1 VGRGRK
7 VYFDVTTGGVAGQG
21 QVWEYDPER
30 ELLTLL
36 FECPGS
42 TVLQSPDNVGIVA
55 KTGHIFLQE
64 DGSGEQFIRGL
75 TRNGQ
80 IYDFAKTAANETE
93 FAGGCFD
100 PHGQILFV
108 NQQETGAICPRV
120 HRTRAPSRTRSG
132 APGRRWTDRPTGDSS
147 SRELPTARR
156 AGLPF
161 RRAPSRPAGRVRS
174 LGLPIAPWQP
184 AVASPGLPSFSTTF
198 TTVPHACG
206 GVPDTRGMKPALL
219 CELHAHTTWS
229 DGCLALRE
237 LVDLYGRA
245 GFDVLCITDHVLRE
259 DDPWWPPEACVHE
272 ANFGSY
278 LAAVDSL
285 LAGREAGAAL
295 FAAHPHGPDRDAA
308 PARSTRRFWREW
320 EALAPLVHRAELFN
334 GRDVYSWIAGAGV
347 PAVASGD
354 VHAREHLSSWKTLL
368 PCAKDEE
375 ELVAFLRSGIP
386 GYLVPFRAAPSAEP
400 AAAA

>member
-1 VGRGRK
+1 VLQALKLVDEPQANMDVGRTPGLPLAVEWVTIDEPDHDDDTDAGPTATCNQAYAKGAAAFNREKSMWVGGRK

-36 FECPGS
+36 FESPGS

-278 LAAVDSL
+278 LAAVEAEADRARALYDL
-285 LAGREAGAAL
+285 L
-295 FAAHPHGPDRDAA
+295 
-308 PARSTRRFWREW
+308 
-320 EALAPLVHRAELFN
+320 V
-334 GRDVYSWIAGAGV
+334 V
-347 PAVASGD
+347 PG
-354 VHAREHLSSWKTLL
+354 
-368 PCAKDEE
+368 
-375 ELVAFLRSGIP
+375 
-386 GYLVPFRAAPSAEP
+386 
-400 AAAA
+400 